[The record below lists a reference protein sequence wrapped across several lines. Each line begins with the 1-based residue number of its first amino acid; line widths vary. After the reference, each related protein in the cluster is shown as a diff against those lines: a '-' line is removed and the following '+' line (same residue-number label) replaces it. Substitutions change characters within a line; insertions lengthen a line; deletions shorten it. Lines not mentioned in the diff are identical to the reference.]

1 MELKP
6 DTNYGSLL
14 PYTESIANRITLN
27 TCQSTWELW
36 LEIPKEIA
44 KDLTLEQAKILGM
57 YPTDIDIETA
67 IVRDSVRPWLVVNP
81 EALDMTPGFHML
93 QFIFRNQVLQV
104 YESYYFSYTSQV
116 DNPEK
121 PYIYMERK
129 DTV

>member
-1 MELKP
+1 
-6 DTNYGSLL
+6 
-14 PYTESIANRITLN
+14 LN
-27 TCQSTWELW
+27 TCQSTWKLW

-81 EALDMTPGFHML
+81 EVLDMSPGFHML